1 MYYYLV
7 QGYLVS
13 ATDALPP
20 GGPVWGPA
28 VLWPYNRLASV
39 LPCGPKRD
47 ARAVPFASYVERV
60 RQAVRAAGR
69 WLSAVS
75 EGCSGIEVSRA
86 PSNNHKPRP
95 VSLCAP
101 AGCFLSETEPQ

>member
-1 MYYYLV
+1 MLQKRPVKSPGRKHHMYYYLV

-47 ARAVPFASYVERV
+47 A
-60 RQAVRAAGR
+60 
-69 WLSAVS
+69 
-75 EGCSGIEVSRA
+75 
-86 PSNNHKPRP
+86 
-95 VSLCAP
+95 
-101 AGCFLSETEPQ
+101 